1 VPAGQPLLSVVDVS
15 KSFGSTHALRG
26 VTIDLHPGEVHALVG
41 ENGAGKSTLIKIITG
56 LYRPDSGSVH
66 VDGDEVELR
75 SAADAQAL
83 GIACIYQEP
92 LVFPDLSVSE
102 NIFMNSG
109 GGTFVHWRDM
119 HRRAGEILLQL
130 EVDID
135 PRSLASQL
143 SVGAQQAV
151 EIAKAMS
158 RDVRVLIMDEPTAA
172 LSAHEVQRLF
182 RQVRRLT
189 ESGVAV
195 LFVSHRIDEVFEL
208 SDRITVFRDGQ
219 HISTN
224 AASEV
229 TETTLIRDMVG
240 RELADF
246 FHRTAHAPGD
256 VALSVEGFGR
266 RGAFE
271 DVNFEVREGE
281 VLGFAGLVGSGR
293 TEVAEALFGV
303 APADSGIVRRGDVV
317 VRIDSPRTAMDHGI
331 AYVSEDRRR
340 LGLSL
345 PQSVTTNITLAG
357 LRKFVS
363 RWRLVD
369 RAAERR
375 TADTYRQRLG
385 IRTASLSA
393 PVGNLSG
400 GNQQKVMLAKWLD
413 VKPSVLVLDEPT
425 RGIDVGAKAD
435 VHELIGELSAAGV
448 AVILISSDLP
458 EVLAMSDR
466 VLVMREGHQMGIF
479 EGADLEQEKI
489 MMAAVGV
496 A

>member
-1 VPAGQPLLSVVDVS
+1 MLDGGVPAGQPLLSVVEVS

-66 VDGDEVELR
+66 VDGDAVELR

-92 LVFPDLSVSE
+92 LVFPDLCVSE

-119 HRRAGEILLQL
+119 HRRAGEILRQL

-224 AASEV
+224 AASP
-229 TETTLIRDMVG
+229 RS
-240 RELADF
+240 
-246 FHRTAHAPGD
+246 PK
-256 VALSVEGFGR
+256 R
-266 RGAFE
+266 R
-271 DVNFEVREGE
+271 
-281 VLGFAGLVGSGR
+281 
-293 TEVAEALFGV
+293 
-303 APADSGIVRRGDVV
+303 
-317 VRIDSPRTAMDHGI
+317 
-331 AYVSEDRRR
+331 
-340 LGLSL
+340 
-345 PQSVTTNITLAG
+345 
-357 LRKFVS
+357 
-363 RWRLVD
+363 
-369 RAAERR
+369 
-375 TADTYRQRLG
+375 
-385 IRTASLSA
+385 
-393 PVGNLSG
+393 
-400 GNQQKVMLAKWLD
+400 
-413 VKPSVLVLDEPT
+413 
-425 RGIDVGAKAD
+425 
-435 VHELIGELSAAGV
+435 
-448 AVILISSDLP
+448 
-458 EVLAMSDR
+458 
-466 VLVMREGHQMGIF
+466 
-479 EGADLEQEKI
+479 
-489 MMAAVGV
+489 
-496 A
+496 